1 MVNNLNNIYSQFNM
15 PKIPNVNL
23 EQKGVQT
30 LKQSQNTAANKIKSN
45 NKIILASTT
54 GLGTL
59 AGIGLSKIGLN
70 INIDAYKE
78 VIAKNKNELEKNFFS
93 MPNIKQL
100 IEKIETAQKT
110 IDDKNL
116 EIEEIKKLAANSKF
130 EEVKLAAPKNIK
142 DCQNSISATQKY
154 IDGLKKIYDNAYNEC
169 INKNITSMIDD
180 ANSALK
186 GYRIKFSAICA
197 AIGLVAGGAIIAIRN
212 VLNKDK
218 NS

>member
-23 EQKGVQT
+23 EQKEVQT
-30 LKQSQNTAANKIKSN
+30 RKPSQNTAANKIKSN

-130 EEVKLAAPKNIK
+130 EE
-142 DCQNSISATQKY
+142 
-154 IDGLKKIYDNAYNEC
+154 
-169 INKNITSMIDD
+169 
-180 ANSALK
+180 
-186 GYRIKFSAICA
+186 
-197 AIGLVAGGAIIAIRN
+197 
-212 VLNKDK
+212 
-218 NS
+218 